1 MRSNLKTYQK
11 VNRDSSLT
19 TADPHRVIVMLF
31 DGLLEGISIAKGA
44 IERKDL
50 ALKSTS
56 LSKSIN
62 ILRSFQDTLDFESE
76 PEISDNFN
84 ALYEY
89 CIERLTEA
97 SISLDISELDHVVEL
112 LKPIID
118 AWKEISESDKQV
130 GYAKQTERDLAKTQ
144 QSIGL

>member
-19 TADPHRVIVMLF
+19 AADPHRVIVMLF
-31 DGLLEGISIAKGA
+31 DGLLEGVSIAKGA

-50 ALKSTS
+50 ELKSNS

-76 PEISDNFN
+76 PVISDNFN

-89 CIERLTEA
+89 CIEQLTEA
-97 SISLDISELDHVVEL
+97 SVSLEISTLDHVTDL
-112 LKPIID
+112 LKPIRD
-118 AWKEISESDKQV
+118 AWKEIPEAEKQA
-130 GYAKQTERDLAKTQ
+130 GFAKQHERDVNKAQ
-144 QSIGL
+144 QTVGI